1 MRGPR
6 VVVEGQTVLVGGARS
21 KLVVVRNSMGVRLG
35 RICPYWKSMAGVV
48 PTKKEA
54 TTFRSEL
61 VAGIRDEFPR
71 QFEKARLKAEGGR
84 KGSWKKGKEKWV
96 RIGPRE
102 LEDRW
107 WSTLCQST
115 IDVVA

>member
-61 VAGIRDEFPR
+61 VAGIRDKFPR
-71 QFEKARLKAEGGR
+71 QFEKTRLKAEER
-84 KGSWKKGKEKWV
+84 EK
-96 RIGPRE
+96 RE
-102 LEDRW
+102 LEKGNGKVGEDRAEGVGGPMVEY
-107 WSTLCQST
+107 
-115 IDVVA
+115 DMPVDN